1 VASYPGPPGQPPQ
14 PPSGPPS
21 GPPAGGPPS
30 GSPAGPPGYQQPYP
44 QPYPQQPYAAQPYGY
59 VPGARLP
66 FRRNAMLVLAQ
77 VLVIIQ
83 GSLGVLVG
91 LGVILL
97 GIAANGAISGL
108 NLHNVNGYNFAG
120 AATGALI
127 AIGVVLLVL
136 FIFVIVG
143 GVRVGHPSQVARW
156 LLAAFEILLL
166 LGTISS
172 LARQSTG
179 GIGTGTGNG
188 PVGSIVALVI
198 EGLIL
203 YGLIIDPATYRAFAR
218 KNLQ

>member
-1 VASYPGPPGQPPQ
+1 MASYPPPPGQPPQ
-14 PPSGPPS
+14 PPSGPPT
-21 GPPAGGPPS
+21 GGPPS
-30 GSPAGPPGYQQPYP
+30 GYPAAPPGYP

-59 VPGARLP
+59 APGARLP
-66 FRRNAMLVLAQ
+66 FRRNAMLILAQ

-83 GSLGVLVG
+83 GCLGVLAG
-91 LGVILL
+91 LAFILL

-108 NLHNVNGYNFAG
+108 NLNNVNGYNFAG
-120 AATGALI
+120 AATGVLI

-136 FIFVIVG
+136 FTFVIIG

-156 LLAAFEILLL
+156 LLAAFEILVL
-166 LGTISS
+166 LGTVSS
-172 LARQSTG
+172 LTRQASVSVN
-179 GIGTGTGNG
+179 GNG
-188 PVGSIVALVI
+188 TVSTIVALVF

>member
-1 VASYPGPPGQPPQ
+1 M
-14 PPSGPPS
+14 
-21 GPPAGGPPS
+21 
-30 GSPAGPPGYQQPYP
+30 
-44 QPYPQQPYAAQPYGY
+44 
-59 VPGARLP
+59 P
-66 FRRNAMLVLAQ
+66 FRRNAMLVFAQ

-91 LGVILL
+91 LAVILL
-97 GIAANGAISGL
+97 GIVANGAISGL

-120 AATGALI
+120 AATSVLI
-127 AIGVVLLVL
+127 VIGVVLLVL
-136 FIFVIVG
+136 FIFVIIG

-172 LARQSTG
+172 LTRQATG
-179 GIGTGTGNG
+179 NGIGTGTGNG
-188 PVGSIVALVI
+188 PAGSIVALVI

>member
-1 VASYPGPPGQPPQ
+1 VASYPQPPGQPPQ

-21 GPPAGGPPS
+21 GPPGGGPPS
-30 GSPAGPPGYQQPYP
+30 GSPAAPPGYP

-97 GIAANGAISGL
+97 GIVANGAISGL

-120 AATGALI
+120 AATGVLI
-127 AIGVVLLVL
+127 AVGVVLLVL
-136 FIFVIVG
+136 FIFVIIG

-156 LLAAFEILLL
+156 LLAAFEILAL

-172 LARQSTG
+172 LSRQTA
-179 GIGTGTGNG
+179 GTGNG

-218 KNLQ
+218 KNLR

>member
-1 VASYPGPPGQPPQ
+1 MASYPQPPGQPPQ

-21 GPPAGGPPS
+21 GPPT
-30 GSPAGPPGYQQPYP
+30 GSPAAPPGYP

-83 GSLGVLVG
+83 GCLGVLVG
-91 LGVILL
+91 LAVILL
-97 GIAANGAISGL
+97 GIVANGAISGL

-120 AATGALI
+120 AATGVLI

-136 FIFVIVG
+136 FIFVIIG

-156 LLAAFEILLL
+156 LLAAFEILAL

-172 LARQSTG
+172 LTRQTT